1 MVGERIQL
9 LLDELLKTNRIS
21 TKKEFCEILGI
32 DYGSLSKYLSN
43 KVNLSINNLNYSN
56 YKKYNISVEWLL
68 TGEGEMFSRQGEEV
82 PAVQDRI
89 PILRQSVSCGPG
101 QSWEEADIVEG
112 YMEPLSLVPSARG
125 RKVYAFRVR
134 GTSMVGAGIDDGD
147 TIIFDGG
154 SGSDF
159 SDDIYV
165 FALDGSVYCK
175 LVKFDEISR
184 RISIWS
190 VHGEMKDAELLRT
203 LDADSPETA
212 DTFHIFGR
220 VLAWVRE
227 NRVFRRD

>member
-1 MVGERIQL
+1 MNTILIRIRELITHLCISDTSFAQKIGVGQ
-9 LLDELLKTNRIS
+9 T
-21 TKKEFCEILGI
+21 T
-32 DYGSLSKYLSN
+32 LSN
-43 KVNLSINNLNYSN
+43 MFQRESDPKSDVLQKIVLTFKVSP
-56 YKKYNISVEWLL
+56 EWLL
-68 TGEGEMFSRQGEEV
+68 MGEGEMFSRQREEV

-101 QSWEEADIVEG
+101 QSWEEADFIEG

-227 NRVFRRD
+227 NKVFRR

>member
-1 MVGERIQL
+1 MNTILIRIR
-9 LLDELLKTNRIS
+9 ELITHLCIS
-21 TKKEFCEILGI
+21 DTSFAQKIGI
-32 DYGSLSKYLSN
+32 GQTTLSN
-43 KVNLSINNLNYSN
+43 MFQRESDPKSDVLQKIVLTFNVSP
-56 YKKYNISVEWLL
+56 EWLL
-68 TGEGEMFSRQGEEV
+68 MGEGEMFSRQGEEV

-101 QSWEEADIVEG
+101 QNWEEADIVEG

-220 VLAWVRE
+220 GLAWVRE
-227 NRVFRRD
+227 NRVFRR

>member
-1 MVGERIQL
+1 MNTILIRIR
-9 LLDELLKTNRIS
+9 ELITHLCIS
-21 TKKEFCEILGI
+21 DTSFAQKIGI
-32 DYGSLSKYLSN
+32 GQTTLSN
-43 KVNLSINNLNYSN
+43 MFQRESDPKSDVLQKIVLTFKVSP
-56 YKKYNISVEWLL
+56 EWLL
-68 TGEGEMFSRQGEEV
+68 MGEGEMFSRQREEV

-101 QSWEEADIVEG
+101 QSWEEADFIEG

>member
-1 MVGERIQL
+1 MSEISLRI
-9 LLDELLKTNRIS
+9 
-21 TKKEFCEILGI
+21 KEIIEKLGI
-32 DYGSLSKYLSN
+32 SDSAFAKSIDVPQTTFSN
-43 KVNLSINNLNYSN
+43 MFVRESEPKPSWLQSIVRIH
-56 YKKYNISVEWLL
+56 NINAEWLL

>member
-1 MVGERIQL
+1 MNTILIRIR
-9 LLDELLKTNRIS
+9 ELITHLCIS
-21 TKKEFCEILGI
+21 DTSFAQKIGI
-32 DYGSLSKYLSN
+32 GQTTLSN
-43 KVNLSINNLNYSN
+43 MFQRESDPKSDVLQKIVLTFKVSP
-56 YKKYNISVEWLL
+56 EWLL
-68 TGEGEMFSRQGEEV
+68 MGEGEMFSRQREEV

-101 QSWEEADIVEG
+101 QSWEEADFIEG

-227 NRVFRRD
+227 NKVFRRD

>member
-1 MVGERIQL
+1 MEWSRIIDIIEEKSGKSIYKEVGCRSQYVS
-9 LLDELLKTNRIS
+9 DLKSGKSKNPGADFVL
-21 TKKEFCEILGI
+21 KLI
-32 DYGSLSKYLSN
+32 DKF
-43 KVNLSINNLNYSN
+43 KINP
-56 YKKYNISVEWLL
+56 EWLL

>member
-1 MVGERIQL
+1 MNTILIRIR
-9 LLDELLKTNRIS
+9 ELITHLCIS
-21 TKKEFCEILGI
+21 DTSFAQKIGI
-32 DYGSLSKYLSN
+32 GQTTLSN
-43 KVNLSINNLNYSN
+43 MFQRESDPKSDVLQKIVLTFKVSP
-56 YKKYNISVEWLL
+56 EWLL
-68 TGEGEMFSRQGEEV
+68 MGEGEMFSRQGEEV

-101 QSWEEADIVEG
+101 QSWEDADIVEG